1 MLGWRITMQNYDINK
16 HSVGTILNLVK
27 IGSIAIPEIQR
38 PFVWKNRQ
46 VRDLIDSLYNGFPV
60 GYLITTQNAEMKLKD
75 GTLSKGKRVLIDGQ
89 QRVTALMSAI
99 LGLVVLDEEYREKII
114 KIAFNPFA
122 KDDEYAFEVQDS
134 SHIKSK
140 KWIEDISVIFD
151 DQFNMFSY
159 ITNYCDNNPGITNME
174 MSNIIQK
181 LREIM
186 NKDLGVIELAADLDI
201 DVVTEIFIRINSK
214 GTTLSQAD
222 FAMSKIAAD
231 DKYGGN
237 MLRKAIDYFCHVA
250 KEPSFFKIINEKDVD
265 FASSKY
271 SNKVSWLHNN
281 FDDIY
286 DPSYDDML
294 RVSFIHMFSRG
305 KLKDLVSLLSGRDF
319 ITKEYRE
326 EIAEESFKKLDEGIC
341 NFMSQY
347 NFEQFVLAI
356 KDAGFVHSS
365 LINSQNALDFAYV
378 VYLKLKLT
386 GEVDKTEIKR
396 YVSKWYIMSVLT
408 GRYSGSPESV
418 MDKDIRSINEK
429 GVVAYLG
436 EIELADLSEN
446 FWRVSLIQKLESSIV
461 NAPALSVFR
470 ASQARSAD
478 RALFAKGL
486 YVKDMIGKSDV
497 HHIFP
502 KAYLRKVGGID
513 DKTVYNQIANYVYLD
528 TPINIAI
535 SDSAPKDY
543 FNDIISKIKNNK
555 VVYGNTWTMDEFYK
569 NLSENCIPNEI
580 MDWDFAD
587 YKNKFLPERRKLI
600 AEKLAQYYKSFYGE
614 PPCP

>member
-1 MLGWRITMQNYDINK
+1 MQNYDINK
-16 HSVGTILNLVK
+16 YSVGTILNLVK
-27 IGSIAIPEIQR
+27 MGAIAIPEIQR
-38 PFVWKNRQ
+38 PFVWKPKQ
-46 VRDLIDSLYNGFPV
+46 VRDLIDSLYKGYPV

-75 GTLSKGKRVLIDGQ
+75 GTVSKGKRVLIDGQ
-89 QRVTALMSAI
+89 QRITALMSAI
-99 LGLVVLDEEYREKII
+99 LGLVVLDEEYREKRI

-122 KDDEYAFEVQDS
+122 KSDEDAFEVQDN
-134 SHIKSK
+134 SHVKSK
-140 KWIEDISVIFD
+140 KWIEDISLLFD

-159 ITNYCDNNPGITNME
+159 ITKYCETNPEISNME
-174 MSNIIQK
+174 MSNVVQK
-181 LREIM
+181 LKEIM
-186 NKDLGVIELAADLDI
+186 GKDLGVIELTADLDI

-231 DKYGGN
+231 ENYGGN

-250 KEPSFFKIINEKDVD
+250 KEPSFFKTITDKDKE
-265 FASSKY
+265 FSNSKY
-271 SNKVSWLHNN
+271 LNKVSWLHNN
-281 FDDIY
+281 FEDIY

-326 EIAEESFKKLDEGIC
+326 DIAEESFKKLDEGIC
-341 NFMSQY
+341 NFMSQFH
-347 NFEQFVLAI
+347 FEQFVLAI

-386 GEVDKTEIKR
+386 NEVEKTEIKR

-429 GVVAYLG
+429 GVVSYLK

-446 FWRVSLIQKLESSIV
+446 FWKVSLTQRLESSIV
-461 NAPALSVFR
+461 NAPALSAFR
-470 ASQARSAD
+470 ASQARSAS
-478 RALFAKGL
+478 RALFSKGL

-502 KAYLRKVGGID
+502 KGYLRKVGGID
-513 DKTVYNQIANYVYLD
+513 DKSVYNQIANYVYLD
-528 TPINIAI
+528 TPINITI
-535 SDSAPKDY
+535 SDKAPTDY
-543 FNDIISKIKNNK
+543 FSDAINKINNCET
-555 VVYGNTWTMDEFYK
+555 VFGSTWTLDEFYT
-569 NLSENCIPNEI
+569 NLSENCIPKEI
-580 MDWDFAD
+580 IGWDYTD
-587 YKNKFLPERRKLI
+587 YLEKFLPTRRKLI
-600 AEKLAQYYKSFYGE
+600 AEKLEQYYKSF
-614 PPCP
+614 